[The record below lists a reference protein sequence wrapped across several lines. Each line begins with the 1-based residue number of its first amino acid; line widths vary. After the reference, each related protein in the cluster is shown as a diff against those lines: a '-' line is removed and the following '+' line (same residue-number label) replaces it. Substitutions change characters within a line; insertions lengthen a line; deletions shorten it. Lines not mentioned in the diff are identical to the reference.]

1 MSPCHQP
8 TQLPG
13 CHPWRRQYKG
23 VNYSSTCLNAHVNS
37 CNNILVIQ
45 NKEVYTKM
53 KQASFILDFHGVKNT
68 RTPYI
73 WVLTGSVLTRDIV
86 MCLLVSTFVRKG
98 RSVSMV
104 NLHEPWAEV
113 FKLKFLRFPSC
124 IRGFS
129 VPANSG
135 SRERCGQ
142 SNI

>member
-1 MSPCHQP
+1 M
-8 TQLPG
+8 
-13 CHPWRRQYKG
+13 
-23 VNYSSTCLNAHVNS
+23 
-37 CNNILVIQ
+37 
-45 NKEVYTKM
+45 
-53 KQASFILDFHGVKNT
+53 LDFHGLMYT
-68 RTPYI
+68 IPPYL
-73 WVLTGSVLTRDIV
+73 WVLPGRVLTRGSAN
-86 MCLLVSTFVRKG
+86 CLVVSTFVRKG

-104 NLHEPWAEV
+104 NLHDPWAEV